1 MTKVVINTCFGGFG
15 LSHDAIMKWSEYSG
29 IKLYPEIDEKSY
41 LSHYTHYYT
50 DPSQTEDSYWSEYN
64 IDRKDPALV
73 RVVEEMGKASWGKYA
88 ELKVVEVPDD
98 VDWYIHEYDGSESIH
113 EAHRSWG

>member
-29 IKLYPEIDEKSY
+29 IKIYSEVLGSSAYS
-41 LSHYTHYYT
+41 THYYT
-50 DPSQTEDSYWSEYN
+50 DPNMDNDSYWSEYN
-64 IDRKDPALV
+64 LKRDDPALV
-73 RVVEEMGKASWGKYA
+73 RVVEEMGIDSWGKYA